1 MFFRNLFFYTLPESH
16 ALNPKDLEV
25 ALQAHALQPVGA
37 LAMQSRGFLPPLGE
51 QGRYLE
57 QLEHSYWLCLGGED
71 RLLPATVV
79 HREWQEKIAKLE
91 DAKGHPIGKRV
102 RTQLKQET
110 VDELMPRA
118 FVNYSR
124 LNAVIN
130 LTHGFIAI
138 DTSSAK
144 AAEAL
149 VSKVREALGS
159 FPALPL
165 QAEQAPR
172 SLLTQFL
179 LGKDLPEQWQLGE
192 ECELQDPAEKGA
204 IVKCLRHDLAS
215 EEVSAHLN
223 AGKQVSRLGVLFD
236 ANMSFVLG
244 EDLVVRKFKLLAGA
258 VDSLENAN
266 TESLQEELLARF
278 ALFSAELH
286 AFYASFAKALRL
298 QHAAPKAI
306 AA

>member
-16 ALNPKDLEV
+16 ALNPKDLEA

-57 QLEHSYWLCLGGED
+57 QLEHSYWLCLGGQD

-91 DAKGHPIGKRV
+91 QAKGHPIGKRV
-102 RTQLKQET
+102 RSQLKQET

-130 LTHGFIAI
+130 LAHGFIAI

-258 VDSLENAN
+258 VDSLENTN

-278 ALFSAELH
+278 ALFSVELH

-298 QHAAPKAI
+298 QQAAPKAI